1 MKKNPIS
8 YAFALLMVIFYMAL
22 AVMLIFSP
30 IFDMTF
36 SLTLRILTGIVF
48 FLYALLRAYRILK
61 K

>member
-1 MKKNPIS
+1 MKKNPIT
-8 YAFALLMVIFYMAL
+8 YVFAILMVIFYMAL
-22 AVMLIFSP
+22 AGMLIFSP

-36 SLTLRILTGIVF
+36 SLTMRIIAGIVF

>member
-1 MKKNPIS
+1 MKKNPVS

-22 AVMLIFSP
+22 AVMLISP

-36 SLTLRILTGIVF
+36 SLTLRILAGIVF